1 MVKVSIIGS
10 GNVAQH
16 LISAFSTA
24 SGVELVQAFS
34 RKKENLT
41 HLLSGDRIVTDFN
54 ALSDADLYII
64 AVSDDAIDEV
74 SRQLP
79 FSGKLVAH
87 TSGSLSIDV
96 FEERNRKAVFYPLQ
110 TFSKSKPVNF
120 REIPICLESENTD
133 DYRTLETVAHTIS
146 DTVFAIDSVQRKAM
160 HVSAVFVNNFVNH
173 LYKIGHDICD
183 EHQIPFDILKPL
195 IRETSQKV
203 MVLDPETAQTGPA
216 KRRDQKTIAAHL
228 ELLTNPN
235 QKNIYQI
242 LTQSIQDEQ
251 RL

>member
-16 LISAFSTA
+16 LIATLSKV
-24 SGVELVQAFS
+24 SGVELLSAFA
-34 RKKENLT
+34 RNRQNLA
-41 HLLSGDRIVTDFN
+41 HLLDPIQITDDFN

-64 AVSDDAIDEV
+64 AVSDDAIAEV
-74 SRQLP
+74 SKQLP
-79 FSGKLVAH
+79 FTGKLVAH
-87 TSGSLSIDV
+87 TSGSHSIDV
-96 FEERNRKAVFYPLQ
+96 LDDRNRKAVFYPLQ

-120 REIPICLESENTD
+120 REIPICLESENAD
-133 DYRTLETVAHTIS
+133 DFRTLETVAHTIS

-195 IRETSQKV
+195 IRETAQKI
-203 MVLDPETAQTGPA
+203 MVLDPEAAQTGPA
-216 KRRDQKTIAAHL
+216 KRCDQKTIAAHL

-235 QKNIYQI
+235 QKKIYQI

>member
-24 SGVELVQAFS
+24 SGIELIQAFS
-34 RKKENLT
+34 RNKETLI
-41 HLLSGDRIVTDFN
+41 HLLSADQIVTEFKT
-54 ALSDADLYII
+54 LLDADLYII
-64 AVSDDAIDEV
+64 AVSDDAVAEV
-74 SRQLP
+74 SAQLP
-79 FSGKLVAH
+79 FTGKLVVH
-87 TSGSLSIDV
+87 TSGSQSMAVLDG
-96 FEERNRKAVFYPLQ
+96 RNRKAVFYPLQ

-120 REIPICLESENTD
+120 REIPIGLESENTRD
-133 DYRTLETVAHTIS
+133 LETLETVARAIS
-146 DTVFAIDSVQRKAM
+146 DNVFQIDSMQRKAM

-173 LYKIGHDICD
+173 LYKIGNDICN

-195 IRETSQKV
+195 IRETAQKV
-203 MVLDPETAQTGPA
+203 MVLDPESAQTGPA

-228 ELLTNPN
+228 ELLSDPN
-235 QKNIYQI
+235 QRNIYQI